1 MEKDDV
7 FFQTVGLVGEYL
19 AAHQVSAA
27 DLPDLIRSVYA
38 TLLSLGEPPAVA
50 EPAEPLV
57 PAVPVKKSVTQEH
70 IICLEDG
77 KKLKT
82 LKRHLMA
89 KYGLTIDEYKKKWG
103 LPDDYPSVAPSY
115 SAKRK
120 ELAKEIG
127 LGQRR
132 DW

>member
-7 FFQTVGLVGEYL
+7 FFQAVGLVGDYL
-19 AAHQVSAA
+19 EAHQVSAA

>member
-1 MEKDDV
+1 MENYDIFDR
-7 FFQTVGLVGEYL
+7 TVGLVGDYL

-38 TLLSLGEPPAVA
+38 TLLSLGEAPAVA

-57 PAVPVKKSVTQEH
+57 PAVPVKKSITQEH

-103 LPDDYPSVAPSY
+103 LPDDYPTVAPSY

>member
-1 MEKDDV
+1 
-7 FFQTVGLVGEYL
+7 
-19 AAHQVSAA
+19 
-27 DLPDLIRSVYA
+27 
-38 TLLSLGEPPAVA
+38 
-50 EPAEPLV
+50 
-57 PAVPVKKSVTQEH
+57 
-70 IICLEDG
+70 
-77 KKLKT
+77 
-82 LKRHLMA
+82 MA

-103 LPDDYPSVAPSY
+103 LPDDYPTVAPSY